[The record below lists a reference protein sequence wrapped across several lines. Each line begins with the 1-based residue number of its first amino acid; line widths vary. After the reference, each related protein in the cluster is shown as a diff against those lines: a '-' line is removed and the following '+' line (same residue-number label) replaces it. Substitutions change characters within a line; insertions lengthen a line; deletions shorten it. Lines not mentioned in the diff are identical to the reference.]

1 MTDMNNRSMN
11 DNNENRNN
19 DPKERMRKKVRKQQ
33 VLHYAQFW
41 QADLQQVLLRV

>member
-19 DPKERMRKKVRKQQ
+19 DPKERMRKKVKSY
-33 VLHYAQFW
+33 LENEGYEIY
-41 QADLQQVLLRV
+41 